1 MAPSGGIRTSPY
13 SGDCSVRSERLRARQ
28 ARQSASYNA
37 NMANALFRP
46 PLFTYAEYVGWQG
59 DERWELI
66 DGEAFL
72 MSPAPSWP
80 HQRLLVALAAQIY
93 AALEGHPCQ
102 LAVAPFDVRL
112 PKNDEAD
119 EAIDTVLQP
128 DLAVICDPEKLDRAG
143 CRGAPDFVIE
153 ILSPAT
159 SVRDQVAKRD
169 LYERH
174 GVRELWLVDPES
186 RALTVYRL
194 DEATR
199 RFVRNEDSRAAGG
212 TRCAAVAG
220 VEIDWNRAFA

>member
-1 MAPSGGIRTSPY
+1 
-13 SGDCSVRSERLRARQ
+13 
-28 ARQSASYNA
+28 
-37 NMANALFRP
+37 MANALFRP
-46 PLFTYAEYVGWQG
+46 PLFTYADYVGWQG

-102 LAVAPFDVRL
+102 LVVAPFDVRL
-112 PKNDEAD
+112 PKAAEAD
-119 EAIDTVLQP
+119 EEIDTILQP
-128 DLAVICDPEKLDRAG
+128 DLAVICDPAKLDRAG

-159 SVRDQVAKRD
+159 AGRDQVAKRD

-174 GVRELWLVDPES
+174 GVRELWLVDPET

-194 DEATR
+194 NSR
-199 RFVRNEDSRAAGG
+199 KNRFVRSGESRAEGS

-220 VEIDWNRAFA
+220 VAIDWNRAFA